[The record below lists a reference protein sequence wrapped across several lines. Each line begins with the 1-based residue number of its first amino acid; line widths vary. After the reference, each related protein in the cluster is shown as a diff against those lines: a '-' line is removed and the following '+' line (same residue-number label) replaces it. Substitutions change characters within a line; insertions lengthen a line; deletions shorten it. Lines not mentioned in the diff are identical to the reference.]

1 METAELRNTVVLIT
15 GEDHV
20 RKAVSSTLEKAGFI
34 ILAASNVDSA
44 LSLCQEADVP
54 IRLAIVDAGLLSKL
68 PLGQMK
74 EPEVLES
81 LYQAAPGIRVLFM
94 ANSIGEEA
102 LDHLEEP
109 WKASRILPKPF
120 RRAQLLGRVLEVMSE
135 PLAITA

>member
-34 ILAASNVDSA
+34 ILAAASIDSA
-44 LSLCQEADVP
+44 LSLCQGEVSP
-54 IRLAIVDAGLLSKL
+54 IRLAIVDAGM
-68 PLGQMK
+68 GQMN
-74 EPEVLES
+74 EPEVLQS

-94 ANSIGEEA
+94 SNSNAQEA
-102 LDHLEEP
+102 VEYLEKP
-109 WKASRILPKPF
+109 WNACPVLPKPF

-135 PLAITA
+135 PLAFTA